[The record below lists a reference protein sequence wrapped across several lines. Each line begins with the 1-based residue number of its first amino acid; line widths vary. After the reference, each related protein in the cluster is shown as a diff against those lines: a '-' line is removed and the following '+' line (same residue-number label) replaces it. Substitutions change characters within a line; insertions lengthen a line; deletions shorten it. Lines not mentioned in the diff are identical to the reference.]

1 MGFEPLPILIH
12 TAVDVAFKLS
22 RVALGTR
29 MRTTGR
35 KTSVFYVRALVLT
48 YVNCD
53 YDVNL
58 PECYK
63 PERMNLW
70 RTGIIV
76 VILIGTLCS
85 SHVASS
91 SDLSLKQKIRS
102 VGAQLRNIFSYQ
114 PFFFVYLRRFLTY
127 CFVNSVA

>member
-58 PECYK
+58 PAINRKGWTSGEQ
-63 PERMNLW
+63 E
-70 RTGIIV
+70 
-76 VILIGTLCS
+76 
-85 SHVASS
+85 
-91 SDLSLKQKIRS
+91 LS
-102 VGAQLRNIFSYQ
+102 
-114 PFFFVYLRRFLTY
+114 
-127 CFVNSVA
+127 